1 MKKELGV
8 VMLLSVVLLSG
19 CGSDKSETN
28 TQGSGDSSIIQVT
41 TQLEQGSDLNE
52 KLIQSS
58 DDDKVK
64 LFAINEKDNEFQ
76 GTTLELNGKTKD
88 FDWTFPAVEGYKP
101 QVYFADVTDDGTE
114 EAVITVF
121 KNRSPGVYLEEIHV
135 VKSDDLSEINIE
147 DPLEIIA
154 EAVET
159 IVQNN
164 KGALTVT
171 VKIGDKQHELVHEGD
186 PDFEYK
192 NELNFGGVV
201 DYNVVSN
208 KIVAKVDGSVGIGE
222 YVCSLTVYYK
232 YDSTTKIFTAGKI
245 EFSLI
250 NEKKDN

>member
-8 VMLLSVVLLSG
+8 VMLLSAVLLSG
-19 CGSDKSETN
+19 CGSDKLETD
-28 TQGSGDSSIIQVT
+28 TQGAGDSSSTQVT
-41 TQLEQGSDLNE
+41 TQPEQGSDLNK

-58 DDDKVK
+58 DDNKVK
-64 LFAINEKDNEFQ
+64 LFAINEKDNEVQ

-88 FDWTFPAVEGYKP
+88 FNWTFPAVEEYKP

-147 DPLEIIA
+147 NPLEIITKS
-154 EAVET
+154 VET
-159 IVQNN
+159 SVQNN
-164 KGALTVT
+164 EGSLNVT

-186 PDFEYK
+186 SDFEYK
-192 NELNFGGVV
+192 KELNFGGVV
-201 DYNVVSN
+201 DYNVVNN

-222 YVCSLTVYYK
+222 YVCSLTVNYK
-232 YDSTTKIFTAGKI
+232 YDSATKMFTADKI
-245 EFSLI
+245 EFSPI
-250 NEKKDN
+250 NE